1 MAGHVTHTYFQTH
14 FGVWKALLE
23 YSSLSLSFPMANLKP
38 PVTPPLT

>member
-1 MAGHVTHTYFQTH
+1 MAGHMTRTYFQAH

-23 YSSLSLSFPMANLKP
+23 YSSLSFPMANLKP